1 MATFIPEL
9 SNYKRHDGTYAV
21 NVRIYHNGVTLR
33 KALGMHAKPDQLNRE
48 KTKIKDAS
56 LLDAANKAVDRIRM
70 VAATVEGAAFM
81 DAVTLWRNIKAR
93 MEAQNGFSLPFVA
106 FSQTITA
113 KMEKGTADGYKYAFN
128 AFKSF
133 LGRDEIDINE
143 IDKAM
148 VADFRAWIEKRNG
161 KGCRAASAYLEK
173 LRHVHNV
180 ARDTYNDDDTGM
192 VRIPRQPFRGM
203 VPPQPPSRHRALT
216 LEQIRKV
223 VAAQPVTRRGR
234 LAKDV
239 FLLSFC
245 LIGMNTADI
254 FTLDK
259 TDIRNGVLTYQRR
272 KTKNKRQDKAEI
284 SIRLEPEAAALLDKW
299 GGSKLLFSF
308 CERYCDFK
316 GFNKAV
322 NVGIKTIGDA
332 VGIDKM
338 QSYNARHTWA
348 TLARNECGVPKDVVS
363 ECLNHAS
370 RGGERVT
377 DIYIRRD
384 WTRVWEANRKVLD
397 LVFGG
402 C

>member
-48 KTKIKDAS
+48 RTRIKDAA

-81 DAVTLWRNIKAR
+81 DAVTLWRKITER

-113 KMEKGTADGYKYAFN
+113 KMEKGTADGYKYAIN

-133 LGRDEIDINE
+133 LGREEIDINE

-148 VADFRAWIEKRNG
+148 VADFHAWIEKRNG

-173 LRHVHNV
+173 LRHIHNV
-180 ARDTYNDDDTGM
+180 ARDTYNDDDTGLA
-192 VRIPRQPFRGM
+192 RIPRQPFRGM

-259 TDIRNGVLTYQRR
+259 SDIRDGVLTYNRR
-272 KTKNKRQDKAEI
+272 KTDSRRSDKAMMSVKVEH
-284 SIRLEPEAAALLDKW
+284 EAAEIMTRWQLP
-299 GGSKLLFSF
+299 FST
-308 CERYCDFK
+308 RYADFRD
-316 GFNKAV
+316 FNTAV
-322 NVGIKTIGDA
+322 NEGLDEVAELCGIEDLT
-332 VGIDKM
+332 
-338 QSYNARHTWA
+338 SYYARHTWA
-348 TLARNECGVPKDVVS
+348 TLARNECGVPKDVVH
-363 ECLNHAS
+363 EALDHAS

-384 WTRVWEANRKVLD
+384 FGMVWEANRKVLD
-397 LVFGG
+397 LVFGK
-402 C
+402 

>member
-48 KTKIKDAS
+48 KTKIKDAA
-56 LLDAANKAVDRIRM
+56 LLNAANKAVDRIRM

-81 DAVTLWRNIKAR
+81 DAVTLWRKITER

-106 FSQTITA
+106 FSQTITS
-113 KMEKGTADGYKYAFN
+113 KMEKGTADGYKYAIN

-133 LGRDEIDINE
+133 LGRDEIDVNE

-148 VADFRAWIEKRNG
+148 VSDFRAWIEKRNG

-180 ARDTYNDDDTGM
+180 ARDTYNDDDTGL

-223 VAAQPVTRRGR
+223 VEAQPVTRRGR

-259 TDIRNGVLTYQRR
+259 SAIRDGVLTYNRR
-272 KTKNKRQDKAEI
+272 KTDSRRSDKAMMSVKVE
-284 SIRLEPEAAALLDKW
+284 SEAAEIMARWQLP
-299 GGSKLLFSF
+299 FST
-308 CERYCDFK
+308 RYADFRD
-316 GFNKAV
+316 FNTAV
-322 NVGIKTIGDA
+322 NEGLDEVAELCGIEGLT
-332 VGIDKM
+332 
-338 QSYNARHTWA
+338 SYYARHTWA

-363 ECLNHAS
+363 EALNHAS

-384 WTRVWEANRKVLD
+384 FTMVWEANRKVLG

>member
-33 KALGMHAKPDQLNRE
+33 KALGMHAKPNQLNRE
-48 KTKIKDAS
+48 KTKIKDAA

-81 DAVTLWRNIKAR
+81 DAVTLWRKVTER
-93 MEAQNGFSLPFVA
+93 MEAQNGFLLPFVA

-113 KMEKGTADGYKYAFN
+113 KMEKGTADGYKYAIN

-133 LGRDEIDINE
+133 LGREEIDVNE

-148 VADFRAWIEKRNG
+148 VSDFRAWIEKRNG

-180 ARDTYNDDDTGM
+180 ARDTYNDDDTGL

-223 VAAQPVTRRGR
+223 VEAQPVTRRGR

-245 LIGMNTADI
+245 LIGMNTADMYGLKKADLNDGI
-254 FTLDK
+254 
-259 TDIRNGVLTYQRR
+259 ITYQRR
-272 KTKNKRQDKAEI
+272 KTKNKRADKAEI
-284 SIRLEPEAAALLDKW
+284 AIRVEPEAYDLLNTWK
-299 GGSKLLFSF
+299 GTKLLLSF
-308 CERYCDFK
+308 AERYCDYK
-316 GFNKAV
+316 GFNKAA
-322 NVGIKTIGDA
+322 NTGLKAVGEA
-332 VGIDKM
+332 VGITKL
-338 QSYNARHTWA
+338 QTYSARHTWA
-348 TLARNECGVPKDVVS
+348 TLARNECGVPKDVVH
-363 ECLNHAS
+363 EALDHAS

-384 WTRVWEANRKVLD
+384 FGRVWEANRKVLD

>member
-48 KTKIKDAS
+48 RTKIKDAA

-81 DAVTLWRNIKAR
+81 DAVTLWRKITER

-113 KMEKGTADGYKYAFN
+113 KMEKGTADGYKYSLN

-133 LGRDEIDINE
+133 LGRDEIDVNE
-143 IDKAM
+143 IDKNM
-148 VADFRAWIEKRNG
+148 VANFRVWIEKRNG

-180 ARDTYNDDDTGM
+180 ARDTYNDDDTGL

-223 VAAQPVTRRGR
+223 VSAQPVTRRGR

-239 FLLSFC
+239 FLLSLC

-259 TDIRNGVLTYQRR
+259 SAIRDGVLTYNRSKTDSRR
-272 KTKNKRQDKAEI
+272 SDKAMMSVKVE
-284 SIRLEPEAAALLDKW
+284 SEAAEIMARWQLP
-299 GGSKLLFSF
+299 FST
-308 CERYCDFK
+308 RYADFRD
-316 GFNKAV
+316 FNAAV
-322 NVGIKTIGDA
+322 NEGLDEVAELCGIEGLT
-332 VGIDKM
+332 
-338 QSYNARHTWA
+338 SYYARHTWA
-348 TLARNECGVPKDVVS
+348 TLARNECKVPKDVVS
-363 ECLNHAS
+363 EALNHAS

-384 WTRVWEANRKVLD
+384 FGRVWEANRKVLD
-397 LVFGG
+397 LVFGK
-402 C
+402 

>member
-48 KTKIKDAS
+48 KTKIKDAA

-81 DAVTLWRNIKAR
+81 DAVTLWRKVTER

-143 IDKAM
+143 IDKNI
-148 VADFRAWIEKRNG
+148 VADFRACIEKRNG

-180 ARDTYNDDDTGM
+180 ARDTYNDDDTGL
-192 VRIPRQPFRGM
+192 VRIPRQPFKGM

-254 FTLDK
+254 FTIDK
-259 TDIRNGVLTYQRR
+259 SSIRDGVLTYNRR
-272 KTKNKRQDKAEI
+272 KTDSRRSDKAMMSVKVE
-284 SIRLEPEAAALLDKW
+284 SEAAEIMTRWQLP
-299 GGSKLLFSF
+299 FSM
-308 CERYCDFK
+308 RYADFRD
-316 GFNKAV
+316 FNTAV
-322 NVGIKTIGDA
+322 NEGLGEVAELCGLEGLT
-332 VGIDKM
+332 
-338 QSYNARHTWA
+338 SYYARHTWA
-348 TLARNECGVPKDVVS
+348 TLARNECKVPKDVVS
-363 ECLNHAS
+363 EALNHAS

-384 WTRVWEANRKVLD
+384 FGMVWEANLKVLN
-397 LVFGG
+397 LVFGK
-402 C
+402 